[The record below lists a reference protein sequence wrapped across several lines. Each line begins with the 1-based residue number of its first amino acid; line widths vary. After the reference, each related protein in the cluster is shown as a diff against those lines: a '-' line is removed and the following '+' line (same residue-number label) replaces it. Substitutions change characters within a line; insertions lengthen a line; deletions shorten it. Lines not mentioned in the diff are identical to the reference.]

1 MERWILIILV
11 IMPGVWSGDWGVT
24 LKSQCALKGTSVV
37 LKCKYDYPSGHFVT
51 SVGWYKARYV
61 SGVGR
66 LYPVRDPPSSPGH
79 FRYAG
84 NRWSDCSLEIN
95 DVQHTDEGQYY
106 FEFETTFN
114 RWMSRTYS
122 HLSVKGLTAH
132 AQPGTVTEG
141 ADVSLTCE
149 SGCDTPVNIVWF
161 KDGLPAR
168 NPVFQARREDAG
180 QYHCA
185 ILGQESV
192 RSASVA
198 LNVHYAPEKV
208 TLSMNPSGD
217 IVKGSSIT
225 FSCSSDASPPVTQ
238 RGYSLYKDG
247 HFVRSGQSHAISDV
261 QPSHS
266 GMYYCQAWNNISRR
280 GNDLMK
286 SAEVHLDV
294 QYQPM
299 NISVS
304 MGPSNV
310 VAGSSVNLTCS
321 GAANPAAES
330 YTWYRR
336 TASSRSMLQVGS
348 GQVLSIPSM
357 EASHTGLYSCQ
368 ARNQLGESNSTEVLL
383 TMREEQRGWCH
394 FTVKNNDL
402 FIWNFKSIIF
412 ILYLK
417 WHKCSFSQSNHTVC
431 LSSGSQSLP
440 ITAGIGV
447 SLFVTLVLAL
457 LLLWRKQ
464 RTHAEKK
471 TVSDSRL
478 SGRGTTSTATEDQ
491 SDSVYVNIHTFPS
504 SPPPATDVTPH
515 NAIMAPVSC
524 EDEVTYSTV
533 TIKPRNPPPPHH
545 GDRALQGSGSKARE
559 NDESVIY
566 ATVAKSR

>member
-37 LKCKYDYPSGHFVT
+37 LKCEYDYPSGSFVT

-66 LYPVRDPPSSPGH
+66 LYPVTDPPSSPGH

-95 DVQHTDEGQYY
+95 DVQHTDEGRYY
-106 FEFETTFN
+106 FAFKTAFN

-168 NPVFQARREDAG
+168 NPVFRARREDAG

-247 HFVRSGQSHAISDV
+247 HFVRSGQSHTISDV

-280 GNDLMK
+280 GDDLMK

-368 ARNQLGESNSTEVLL
+368 AGNQLGESNSTEVLL
-383 TMREEQRGWCH
+383 TMREEQH
-394 FTVKNNDL
+394 
-402 FIWNFKSIIF
+402 
-412 ILYLK
+412 
-417 WHKCSFSQSNHTVC
+417 
-431 LSSGSQSLP
+431 GSQSLP

-447 SLFVTLVLAL
+447 CLFVTLVLAL

-464 RTHAEKK
+464 RTHAEKKK

-515 NAIMAPVSC
+515 NAPVSC